1 MPEIESVAEL
11 VMVVSLTTLWF
22 ILFVTALYDLTRR
35 KAVSGG
41 KVLWGAVIV
50 VFSLIGPLAYF
61 IFGRR
66 TSGDTAVPR

>member
-1 MPEIESVAEL
+1 MPEIESVAGL

-22 ILFVTALYDLTRR
+22 ILLVTALYDLIRR
-35 KAVSGG
+35 RAVSGS

-50 VFSLIGPLAYF
+50 VFSLVGPLVYF

-66 TSGDTAVPR
+66 TSGDTVVRG